1 MSTIG
6 IVSYRLG
13 GADGV
18 SIEAAKWK
26 AAISSLGFSV
36 REIAGEGPEQVTAI
50 ESLRIDSTN
59 PVDVDQLE
67 EALDGLDR
75 VIVENLCSLP
85 LTPSASEAVAHALRG
100 RPAILR
106 HHDLSWQ
113 RPDTAHFGPPPTDP
127 LWQHVTIN
135 QRSRDELATRDILA
149 TCLYNRFEMNPPPG
163 DRHLAR
169 TDAGIDTD
177 ALVVLQ
183 PTRALQRK
191 NIAGGLALAESL
203 GATYWLTAAAEDG
216 YGPTLDE
223 LLHGARVQV
232 VRGQGPGT
240 INDVYAASDIVV
252 LPSLWEGFGNPVIES
267 VTHRKPLALGNY
279 PVAQELLEFGFQFF
293 SPLQPQPLQ
302 DFLADPDEDLLEEN
316 FEIAQTHFDI
326 ADLPS
331 VLDDLFASSSLGI

>member
-1 MSTIG
+1 M
-6 IVSYRLG
+6 
-13 GADGV
+13 
-18 SIEAAKWK
+18 
-26 AAISSLGFSV
+26 
-36 REIAGEGPEQVTAI
+36 
-50 ESLRIDSTN
+50 
-59 PVDVDQLE
+59 
-67 EALDGLDR
+67 
-75 VIVENLCSLP
+75 
-85 LTPSASEAVAHALRG
+85 
-100 RPAILR
+100 
-106 HHDLSWQ
+106 
-113 RPDTAHFGPPPTDP
+113 
-127 LWQHVTIN
+127 
-135 QRSRDELATRDILA
+135 
-149 TCLYNRFEMNPPPG
+149 
-163 DRHLAR
+163 
-169 TDAGIDTD
+169 
-177 ALVVLQ
+177 
-183 PTRALQRK
+183 
-191 NIAGGLALAESL
+191 

-279 PVAQELLEFGFQFF
+279 PVAQELLAFGFQFF

-331 VLDDLFASSSLGI
+331 VLDDLFASSALGI